1 MDNCKNS
8 GAGRVGGT
16 GVVMKWITNAYNL
29 MLPDATERLNTG
41 REYYNKDAV
50 KHMRMYLDSLDN
62 LIVST
67 PKPMIYFST
76 ELLVELGFVGI
87 YTGSIEDGN

>member
-1 MDNCKNS
+1 
-8 GAGRVGGT
+8 
-16 GVVMKWITNAYNL
+16 MKWITNAYNL